1 MKPTAWEGVEV
12 VRRSLNFIKKRADS
26 PRLLSLVRRAG
37 EEREKAEVAGRE
49 YDRILLMSM
58 ANARF
63 RRYVLMDEFV
73 WTNRSRAA

>member
-1 MKPTAWEGVEV
+1 M
-12 VRRSLNFIKKRADS
+12 VRGSLSFIKRRADS
-26 PRLLSLVRRAG
+26 PRLLSFGRRSV
-37 EEREKAEVAGRE
+37 EEKEKAEVAGRE
-49 YDRILLMSM
+49 YDRVLLISM